1 MSLTAL
7 ARQDKLSFV
16 NHDAIRAVL
25 QLPVTVDIR
34 ILADKAPVTITNA
47 GIEIAE

>member
-16 NHDAIRAVL
+16 SHDAIRAML
-25 QLPVTVDIR
+25 QLPVKVDIR
-34 ILADKAPVTITNA
+34 ILADKAPFMITNA
-47 GIEIAE
+47 FIEIAE

>member
-1 MSLTAL
+1 MSLSAL

-16 NHDAIRAVL
+16 SHDAIRAML

-34 ILADKAPVTITNA
+34 IRADNAPVSIPNA
-47 GIEIAE
+47 GIEITE